1 MITEEF
7 IRENAIKMCGSR
19 NQDSNSSQT
28 EKVVSAP
35 PPNGPREESKRPI
48 LRPRKLK
55 TNLESKKLQYT
66 DTKKGRSHKVPVT
79 DSLSRKYQLTAS
91 KDIKTTQPSLT
102 EVIQKAPDSAM
113 SLYMPSAM
121 TPPKMD
127 SSHLEVST
135 VDHSHS
141 LLYSTPYPVHYDPL
155 LPSTPST
162 QPYSIPTVSQ
172 SEKSVFN
179 SDTEEVDPAYYK
191 PPTAPPSSGPSHKTH
206 PTAMS
211 LLETSP
217 SKHSTV
223 PPLLPKSSPF
233 LDLTY
238 PTPCSSVD
246 TSDPRSDHA
255 SILSDIPPSLSL
267 GPQSSPPPG
276 EKDPSSM
283 ESFAPHQI
291 SIPSTKIAGYDDL
304 FCCMDHD
311 STSKDLNS
319 WLFFLSI
326 WDTFVD
332 VLLVILPLVSFPLLF
347 LFI

>member
-35 PPNGPREESKRPI
+35 PPNGPREESKRLI

-79 DSLSRKYQLTAS
+79 DSLSRKHQLIAS

-102 EVIQKAPDSAM
+102 EAIQKAPDSAM
-113 SLYMPSAM
+113 SLYMLSAM

-172 SEKSVFN
+172 SEKSAFN

-217 SKHSTV
+217 SKHSPV
-223 PPLLPKSSPF
+223 PPLLPKSSP
-233 LDLTY
+233 
-238 PTPCSSVD
+238 TPCSSVD
-246 TSDPRSDHA
+246 TPDPRSDHA
-255 SILSDIPPSLSL
+255 PILSAVPPPLSL
-267 GPQSSPPPG
+267 DPWSSSPPG

-319 WLFFLSI
+319 
-326 WDTFVD
+326 
-332 VLLVILPLVSFPLLF
+332 
-347 LFI
+347 